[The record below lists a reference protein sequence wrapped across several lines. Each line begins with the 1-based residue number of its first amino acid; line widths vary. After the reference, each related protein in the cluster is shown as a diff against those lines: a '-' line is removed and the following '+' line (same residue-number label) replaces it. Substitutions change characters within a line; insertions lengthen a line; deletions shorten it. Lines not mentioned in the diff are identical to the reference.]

1 MKTKTYITALLCLI
15 SNVVVAGTG
24 SAGLGYSSDYFRR
37 GALLSEEAIQ
47 SNIGYSQSLAGL
59 DWSVGASTNQPVS
72 VGEDSYIIEGGA
84 SAQVG
89 ELLGLYVGLQHF
101 EQRSGDATLEVNAV
115 VSLDTLLSPSVSV
128 FRDTDDELYTY
139 ELGVSH
145 SINVDFAELGFSA
158 LYGITDV
165 TENNEEDYYSLGVV
179 ASKSLSANTDL
190 QLGYD
195 YVDSDLIDD
204 ESILSASISFS
215 F

>member
-15 SNVVVAGTG
+15 SNVAIAG
-24 SAGLGYSSDYFRR
+24 SASIGYTSDYFRR
-37 GALLSEEAIQ
+37 GALLSEEALQ
-47 SNIGYSQSLAGL
+47 TSVSLEKEVAGFAL
-59 DWSVGASTNQPVS
+59 SAGASTNQAVS

-101 EQRSGDATLEVNAV
+101 EQRSEDATLEVNV
-115 VSLDTLLSPSVSV
+115 VASLNSVLSPSLSI

-145 SINVDFAELGFSA
+145 SFETELANLELSA
-158 LYGITDV
+158 LYGNTDL
-165 TENNEEDYYSLGVV
+165 TESTDEDYYILGAK
-179 ASKSLSANTDL
+179 ASKGLSENASLE
-190 QLGYD
+190 LGYN
-195 YVDSDLIDD
+195 YVDSDLISN
-204 ESILSASISFS
+204 ESIVSASVVFS